1 MQVGIA
7 EKMEINHGMKRFS
20 SKRRGG
26 WDLDIAFA
34 AGFSAVHSRV
44 VPPGSDVS
52 SDAGRVMITD
62 AMKTAIGDAWS
73 LDRDA

>member
-1 MQVGIA
+1 LGIA
-7 EKMEINHGMKRFS
+7 ESMEVNHGMKRFTE
-20 SKRRGG
+20 KRRGG

-44 VPPGSDVS
+44 VPPESDVS
-52 SDAGRVMITD
+52 DAAKMITD